1 MSPRRRTIGEA
12 PICPVTGEPMVR
24 DTRSFVI
31 SYKGRKQDVALPGW
45 YCDISGESIHSRGD
59 LKISDRALMALKAE
73 VDGLATPSE
82 VARVRKKLGLSQV
95 KASEVLGGGPR
106 SFQKHES
113 GEVTPSRAM
122 TNLLRVMERHP
133 EEIHRLEADMLAS
146 GGSSSLGD

>member
-1 MSPRRRTIGEA
+1 MDEA
-12 PICPVTGEPMVR
+12 PVCPVTGESMVR
-24 DTRSFVI
+24 DTRPFVV
-31 SYKGRKQDVALPGW
+31 SYKGREQTVSLPGW
-45 YCDISGESIHSRGD
+45 YCDASGESIHSRDD
-59 LKISDRALMALKAE
+59 LKATDRALIALKAE
-73 VDGLATPSE
+73 AEGLATPGE

-106 SFQKHES
+106 SFQKYES

-133 EEIHRLEADMLAS
+133 EEIHRLEADVPVG

>member
-1 MSPRRRTIGEA
+1 MDDA
-12 PICPVTGEPMVR
+12 PVCPVTGEPMVR
-24 DTRSFVI
+24 DTRPFVV
-31 SYKGRKQDVALPGW
+31 SYKGRRHDVALPGW
-45 YCDISGESIHSRGD
+45 YCDTSGESIHSRED
-59 LKISDRALMALKAE
+59 LKVSDRALMTLKAE

-106 SFQKHES
+106 SFQKYES

-133 EEIHRLEADMLAS
+133 EEIRRLEANMPADS
-146 GGSSSLGD
+146 GSSSSRD